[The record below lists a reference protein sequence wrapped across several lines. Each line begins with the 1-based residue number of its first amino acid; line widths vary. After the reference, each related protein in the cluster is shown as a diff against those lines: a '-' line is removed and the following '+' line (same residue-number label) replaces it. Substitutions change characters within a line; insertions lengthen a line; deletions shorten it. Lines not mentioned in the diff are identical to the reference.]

1 MLISSFCISGS
12 IVLCTAVTNYHY
24 NNPMSD
30 FLNLQLPISNKYLS
44 EENVQIVPKTYRQT
58 SSESHYRRPH
68 SLNDFNWPYMSPL
81 NQNPSIHHER
91 SQRTSSQKDSNLRVV
106 FQYKGLL
113 EADPTSGSYKKVIP
127 NRLVNPIKADPNTG
141 SYNKIIPKSPVDSS
155 NTGGYKKFIPKI
167 DSSSVDYL
175 RVIPDKGSGKLVTWR
190 PALQTTNKPTTSW
203 KSFLKSTTELSRN
216 KFKVRTT
223 TRKPKTT
230 TRPWNLTPIKTWT
243 NPWEGSEASS
253 LDLQP
258 SSSTYS
264 NDNIVEIL
272 PVKKVTSQKPKDR
285 ISFSDLKKI
294 VTWSPSWKNKNS
306 IDDNENSIEDLIPTY
321 STVEADE
328 NKPRGDFDT
337 FSEIEI
343 DEKNKIDV
351 ENVAG
356 LKDDSDEEVDKVND
370 EIPFPTIMNNETKL
384 LNWSDNPFDNSD
396 DEINTYSIK
405 TNKEDIYSPDQST
418 TNSQDNLITLQD
430 DFDIIGKAVTF
441 IDDNFNSEDPIPLDD
456 VFPTR

>member
-1 MLISSFCISGS
+1 
-12 IVLCTAVTNYHY
+12 
-24 NNPMSD
+24 MSD

-68 SLNDFNWPYMSPL
+68 SLNDFNWSYMSPL

-91 SQRTSSQKDSNLRVV
+91 SQRTSSQNDSNLRVV

-127 NRLVNPIKADPNTG
+127 NRLVDPIKADPNTG
-141 SYNKIIPKSPVDSS
+141 GYKKIIPKISV
-155 NTGGYKKFIPKI
+155 
-167 DSSSVDYL
+167 DSSSVDYQ

-190 PALQTTNKPTTSW
+190 PALITTNKPTTSW
-203 KSFLKSTTELSRN
+203 GTFLKSITESSGN

-223 TRKPKTT
+223 SSKPKTT
-230 TRPWNLTPIKTWT
+230 SRPWNLTPIKTWT

-258 SSSTYS
+258 SSTTY
-264 NDNIVEIL
+264 NTDNILKIL
-272 PVKKVTSQKPKDR
+272 PERKVTSQKP
-285 ISFSDLKKI
+285 DLKKI

-306 IDDNENSIEDLIPTY
+306 IDDNENSIENLIATF
-321 STVEADE
+321 STVEADD
-328 NKPRGDFDT
+328 NKARGDFDT

-343 DEKNKIDV
+343 EEKNKIDV

-370 EIPFPTIMNNETKL
+370 ERPFPTIMNNETKL
-384 LNWSDNPFDNSD
+384 LNWSDNQFDNSD
-396 DEINTYSIK
+396 DEINTYSIQ
-405 TNKEDIYSPDQST
+405 TNKEDIYSPDEST
-418 TNSQDNLITLQD
+418 TNPQDNLITLQD

-441 IDDNFNSEDPIPLDD
+441 IDDNFNGEDPFPLDD
-456 VFPTR
+456 VFPTRYN

>member
-1 MLISSFCISGS
+1 
-12 IVLCTAVTNYHY
+12 
-24 NNPMSD
+24 MSD

-68 SLNDFNWPYMSPL
+68 SLNDFNWSYLSPL
-81 NQNPSIHHER
+81 NQNPSIPHER

-127 NRLVNPIKADPNTG
+127 NRLVDPIKADPNTG
-141 SYNKIIPKSPVDSS
+141 GYKTFIPKSPVESP
-155 NTGGYKKFIPKI
+155 NIGGYKKIIPKNSV
-167 DSSSVDYL
+167 DSSSVDYQ

-190 PALQTTNKPTTSW
+190 PALQTTNKPTTYW
-203 KSFLKSTTELSRN
+203 KSFLKSRTELPGN

-223 TRKPKTT
+223 SSKHKPKTT
-230 TRPWNLTPIKTWT
+230 IPWNLTPIKTWT
-243 NPWEGSEASS
+243 NPWEGSER
-253 LDLQP
+253 
-258 SSSTYS
+258 
-264 NDNIVEIL
+264 
-272 PVKKVTSQKPKDR
+272 KVTSQKPEDT

-306 IDDNENSIEDLIPTY
+306 IDDNENSIEDLIPTF
-321 STVEADE
+321 STVEADD
-328 NKPRGDFDT
+328 NKEGGDLDT
-337 FSEIEI
+337 LTEIEI
-343 DEKNKIDV
+343 DEKNKIAV
-351 ENVAG
+351 KIMAG
-356 LKDDSDEEVDKVND
+356 LKDDNDELVDKAND
-370 EIPFPTIMNNETKL
+370 ETLFPTIMNNETKL
-384 LNWSDNPFDNSD
+384 IHWSDNQFDNSD
-396 DEINTYSIK
+396 DEINTYSIQ

-418 TNSQDNLITLQD
+418 TNPQNNLITLQD

-441 IDDNFNSEDPIPLDD
+441 IDNDFNSEDPIPLDD